1 VTEGGWVFAR
11 TSLMGGLAQSICVLR
26 DWFVV
31 VAYILYHSLRCVVF
45 LAKDL
50 VKATAFVPMV
60 RRSAGYL
67 VEGKYHDL
75 VLSGS

>member
-1 VTEGGWVFAR
+1 MDLCQDVSYERFSTVDMRPQGLGR
-11 TSLMGGLAQSICVLR
+11 RCSINSLPLN
-26 DWFVV
+26 
-31 VAYILYHSLRCVVF
+31 SLRCVAS

-75 VLSGS
+75 V